1 MAFPSNIPPSASTT
15 LNPITKLI
23 LSRLQPTDP
32 IVYPVIWIIDLQPGE
47 RNLVAEG
54 VVALLGELPA
64 LKIAAWTA
72 H

>member
-1 MAFPSNIPPSASTT
+1 MAFPPDIPPSASTT

-23 LSRLQPTDP
+23 ISRLHPIGP
-32 IVYPVIWIIDLQPGE
+32 IVYPLIWIIDLQPGE
-47 RNLVAEG
+47 RTLVAEG

-64 LKIAAWTA
+64 PKIAAWTG